1 MMSKVFG
8 TAGVR
13 GVFNQTQTPEQ
24 VYGFVETVAFV
35 FGRGSYGV
43 GWDGRKSSAL
53 LARTAT
59 AAINSA
65 GSDALLFGLVP
76 TPVTAFGARARTCSA
91 GFSVTASHNTP
102 EFSGVKVF
110 NGRGMELSQSEEG
123 RVERALAVEGRKNSL
138 EFGKTMPDV
147 EVLYE
152 YRGALLSRHQPGGR
166 RLKVAVDCASG
177 PAGLIT
183 PYVLKGLGH
192 EVMPVNA
199 QVSWRF
205 PGRLAEPTAENLK
218 EFTEMIPNLSVDFG
232 FAHDGDAD
240 RLVIVN
246 SAGRILPDSVCS
258 ILALKSLG
266 KTSGTIVLSE
276 NSSTAVEEE
285 GTRMGLRVVR
295 SRVGKTFVEMEKE
308 NGIFAT
314 EPSKVTEAAWG
325 PWEDGM
331 NAAALITTGISR
343 DPKLLELL
351 TAPESWYYRQ
361 ANLLLRVEL
370 SVLIKRA
377 KEVFKRFK
385 IREERT
391 LDGYKII
398 LGNGSWV
405 MFRPSGTEPKTR
417 IYCESKD
424 AQEVELLLE
433 EGVKCVEGLFY
444 NQARAG

>member
-1 MMSKVFG
+1 MGKVFG

-13 GVFNQTQTPEQ
+13 GVFNKTQTPQQ
-24 VYGFVETVAFV
+24 VYSFVETVAFV

-76 TPVTAFGARARTCSA
+76 TPVTAFGARARNCSA

-123 RVERALAVEGRKNSL
+123 RVERALAVEVRKNSFQ
-138 EFGKTMPDV
+138 FGKTMQDA
-147 EVLYE
+147 EILHE
-152 YRGALLSRHQPGGR
+152 YRGALLDRYEPGGKK
-166 RLKVAVDCASG
+166 LKVAVDCASG
-177 PAGLIT
+177 PAGFIT
-183 PYVLKGLGH
+183 PYVLKELGH
-192 EVMPVNA
+192 EVIPVNA

-218 EFTEMIPNLSVDFG
+218 EYARMISNMSVDFG

-246 SAGRILPDSVCS
+246 SAGRIVPDSVCS
-258 ILALKSLG
+258 ILALKSLA
-266 KTSGTIVLSE
+266 KTSGTVVLSE
-276 NSSTAVEEE
+276 NSSAAVEEE
-285 GTRMGLRVVR
+285 AVRMGLRVVR
-295 SRVGKTFVEMEKE
+295 SVVGKTFVEMENE
-308 NGIFAT
+308 NGVFAT
-314 EPSKVTEAAWG
+314 EPSKITDAAWG

-331 NAAALITTGISR
+331 NAAALIATGISR
-343 DPKLLELL
+343 DPKLLEWL
-351 TAPESWYYRQ
+351 TAPESWHYRQ
-361 ANLLLRVEL
+361 ANLPMRVEL
-370 SVLIKRA
+370 YALMNRA
-377 KEVFKRFK
+377 KEAFKRFR

-391 LDGYKII
+391 LDGYKVF

-424 AQEVELLLE
+424 AEEVELLLE
-433 EGVKCVEGLFY
+433 EGVKCVEDLY